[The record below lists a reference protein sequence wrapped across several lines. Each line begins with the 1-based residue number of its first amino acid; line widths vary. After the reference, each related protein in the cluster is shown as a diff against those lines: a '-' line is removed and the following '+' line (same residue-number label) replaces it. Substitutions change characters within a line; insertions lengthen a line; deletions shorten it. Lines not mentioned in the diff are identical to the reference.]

1 MFGRSVLAGLAVVP
15 KLRMFGRSV
24 PVGLAVVPKLRTF
37 SRSVPVGLAVAPK
50 FRIFGRSVPVED
62 PKVRTFGRNAPM
74 VLVRVPKS
82 QALDLNG
89 LRLVHRHRVVQD
101 VLKVH
106 NDPTIRLARAAGIV
120 TRLARVRITQRDN
133 NPAMQLARVVDIV
146 TRLAHVRLNRRNN
159 NRSRRRDLGQRGAG
173 VGAPSPAGGK
183 VIRASA
189 IALSREGDLGR
200 SKNAQC

>member
-1 MFGRSVLAGLAVVP
+1 MSGPSVPADPKARTSGRSVRVVVPVIVLKFRAVVRNAP
-15 KLRMFGRSV
+15 LPARS
-24 PVGLAVVPKLRTF
+24 LRTF
-37 SRSVPVGLAVAPK
+37 DRSAPV
-50 FRIFGRSVPVED
+50 
-62 PKVRTFGRNAPM
+62 

-146 TRLAHVRLNRRNN
+146 TRPAHVRLNRRNN

-173 VGAPSPAGGK
+173 VGAPSPVGGK

-200 SKNAQC
+200 SENARC